1 MYMFLLNLLY
11 TCTSFF
17 FRVEGLFFGGYDNDK
32 VRFRVFST
40 GMVRWIMPLPLTTTC
55 DVDIAKFP
63 FDSQSCHID
72 IVFWGFNTID
82 LAPNITTEVRKKC
95 EHQGSF
101 VQN

>member
-1 MYMFLLNLLY
+1 M
-11 TCTSFF
+11 SFF

-40 GMVRWIMPLPLTTTC
+40 GIVRWIMPLPLTTTC

-95 EHQGSF
+95 EHQGPV